1 MLKSLGKYRDYAPLF
16 VRLMLGTTLV
26 FAHGLPKLMAP
37 DRWEREGAAMAMF
50 GVTFA
55 PVFWGFMAGFT
66 EFLAGIC
73 FWLGLAVRPASIVM
87 MWVMFVA
94 MSNRVAAGRVGGGD
108 VHPWDFAAG
117 LVALL
122 ILGAGVYSLD
132 RKFGWDKPAAEEP
145 QTSVPAG
152 ARKMAV

>member
-37 DRWEREGAAMAMF
+37 ERWEREGALMAMF
-50 GVTFA
+50 GITFA
-55 PVFWGFMAGFT
+55 PAFWGFMAGFS
-66 EFLAGIC
+66 EFVCGLL
-73 FWLGLAVRPASIVM
+73 FWAGLAVRPASIMM

-94 MSNRVAAGRVGGGD
+94 MLRNVLAGRLGGGD
-108 VHPWDFAAG
+108 VHPWDFTAG

-122 ILGAGVYSLD
+122 ILGAGAYSLD
-132 RKFGWDKPAAEEP
+132 RKFGFDRPPSAEP
-145 QTSVPAG
+145 PRSRVSV
-152 ARKMAV
+152 